1 MNTADQV
8 LNAVITTALE
18 LDEASMTRLAVLM
31 RDVKPHHWGS
41 ESARATAEQVMDFL
55 DARRVFGYATL
66 RSVLPAHEGYLN
78 RLPQAG
84 EIENIRTGLTVLSQ
98 QGQRADVQTA
108 LREALGK
115 LEGKD
120 PLPATEA
127 ASWAAQRLSEVTAG
141 GSHYQHVSEIKS
153 VITHYEELADRPG
166 GIIRLHPAINSR
178 LRWGGLPITDS
189 DGETL
194 LVVARSGHGKAQPYH
209 SSVITPKGLTRMG
222 NLKVG
227 DVISG
232 ADGKSQ
238 CVEQVFERGDLP
250 VYRVTFEDGAA
261 VECCDDHLWLCQTDL
276 DRRMG
281 RPFRVRSLRDIRQLL
296 DDSKLQAR
304 PNHIRIPLTAP
315 VEFDIHHH
323 PLPLNPY
330 LLGLYLGDGHA
341 CTDFSNT
348 EEDILA
354 KFAACLSASDEFV
367 FAEKVTWRVRRRM
380 RAMNARGN
388 PLPSDFC
395 AALRS
400 LGLADALSHQKFIPP
415 QYLTGSV
422 ETRLG
427 VLQGLLDTD
436 GTVVTNGGSVV
447 EYSTTSPALR
457 DHVKFIVQSLGG
469 VARLNTRVSTYT
481 HKGEK
486 RTGRENYRLF
496 IRMPN
501 GLPIVT
507 SKKHLAR
514 YKADNRSRPERRVA
528 SIELVGTMPCRC
540 IQVSNSDHLYLTDGF
555 VVTHNTALAIDAAL
569 RIASQG
575 HRVDYDVI
583 ADASAYQIRERMV
596 HHIASL
602 PLKADRPLS
611 ALLSAKGKRPAETIR
626 DRLAWAERLLNRL
639 PIEINDAPD
648 LDQHELR
655 VRLAAKRARGVAFS
669 IIENLDHMSWTG
681 PERLERRMQLGEL
694 TKICRQFDRSGG
706 HHTMLLAQ
714 ANRNAE
720 DREDGVPL
728 GADTAD
734 SDQPIRHVTIMIG
747 LSNPNVDSPH
757 THDALHAR
765 FGKNRQGTTGK
776 FTLPADL
783 INPEARTPGQDM
795 TDESAS
801 ELLH

>member
-66 RSVLPAHEGYLN
+66 RSILPAHEGYLS

-120 PLPATEA
+120 PLTATEA

-194 LVVARSGHGKAQPYH
+194 LVVARSGHGK
-209 SSVITPKGLTRMG
+209 
-222 NLKVG
+222 
-227 DVISG
+227 
-232 ADGKSQ
+232 
-238 CVEQVFERGDLP
+238 
-250 VYRVTFEDGAA
+250 
-261 VECCDDHLWLCQTDL
+261 
-276 DRRMG
+276 
-281 RPFRVRSLRDIRQLL
+281 
-296 DDSKLQAR
+296 
-304 PNHIRIPLTAP
+304 TA
-315 VEFDIHHH
+315 I
-323 PLPLNPY
+323 
-330 LLGLYLGDGHA
+330 
-341 CTDFSNT
+341 
-348 EEDILA
+348 
-354 KFAACLSASDEFV
+354 
-367 FAEKVTWRVRRRM
+367 
-380 RAMNARGN
+380 
-388 PLPSDFC
+388 
-395 AALRS
+395 
-400 LGLADALSHQKFIPP
+400 
-415 QYLTGSV
+415 
-422 ETRLG
+422 
-427 VLQGLLDTD
+427 
-436 GTVVTNGGSVV
+436 
-447 EYSTTSPALR
+447 
-457 DHVKFIVQSLGG
+457 
-469 VARLNTRVSTYT
+469 
-481 HKGEK
+481 
-486 RTGRENYRLF
+486 
-496 IRMPN
+496 
-501 GLPIVT
+501 
-507 SKKHLAR
+507 
-514 YKADNRSRPERRVA
+514 
-528 SIELVGTMPCRC
+528 
-540 IQVSNSDHLYLTDGF
+540 
-555 VVTHNTALAIDAAL
+555 AIDTAL

-611 ALLSAKGKRPAETIR
+611 VLLSAKGKRPAETIR

-694 TKICRQFDRSGG
+694 TKICRQFDRAGG
-706 HHTMLLAQ
+706 HHTMLLVQ